1 MVLVLAYIWHEVRFY
16 SHVLVVKELLTVEG
30 TLKIEVA
37 VELWLCLVDVQ
48 AEAVTVAHASNPVL
62 ADSLGHI
69 GKCFS
74 LKRDVDHLRGEVDE
88 MSLVLQESAYIAL
101 LVPDEAVL
109 SGLMCLIDDCFQGLE
124 TLGRPA

>member
-1 MVLVLAYIWHEVRFY
+1 MVLVLAYIWHEVRFH

-30 TLKIEVA
+30 TLQIEAA
-37 VELWLCLVDVQ
+37 VELRLCLVDVQ
-48 AEAVTVAHASNPVL
+48 AQTVTVAHGSDPVL
-62 ADSLGHI
+62 ADGLRHVGD
-69 GKCFS
+69 CLS
-74 LKRDVDHLRGEVDE
+74 LKLDVDHLRGEVDE